1 MEATK
6 QAAEKEAVAR
16 EKEKKPQRE
25 EWMLL
30 PPTNDDWSS
39 RVDPTK
45 LKNRRFQTGK
55 GSKAPIDK
63 SGGVSAIWT
72 ETPEQKRQRL
82 EDEVLGRKATASSGP
97 EKPTVSDKE
106 DVAAAKRIK
115 DYNVSYDSG
124 NLWRTRVAN
133 VYARTRIATLHST
146 TNTKRLFLEKR
157 RTILANEP
165 LIKKRIWDW
174 VGRLAMHRR
183 GSC

>member
-6 QAAEKEAVAR
+6 QAAEEELATL

-45 LKNRRFQTGK
+45 LKNRKFQSGK

-63 SGGVSAIWT
+63 SGGISAIWT

-82 EDEVLGRKATASSGP
+82 QDEVLGKKDSASSATR
-97 EKPTVSDKE
+97 KPKVNDRESE
-106 DVAAAKRIK
+106 AAAKRIK
-115 DYNVSYDSG
+115 EYNVSIAISKSG
-124 NLWRTRVAN
+124 C
-133 VYARTRIATLHST
+133 AR
-146 TNTKRLFLEKR
+146 F
-157 RTILANEP
+157 
-165 LIKKRIWDW
+165 
-174 VGRLAMHRR
+174 
-183 GSC
+183 